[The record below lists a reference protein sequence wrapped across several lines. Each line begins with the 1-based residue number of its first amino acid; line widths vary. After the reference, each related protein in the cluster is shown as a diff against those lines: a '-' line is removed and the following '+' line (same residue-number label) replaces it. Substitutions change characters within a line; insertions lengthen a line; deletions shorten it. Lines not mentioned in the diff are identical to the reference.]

1 MHACAWSERRRELQL
16 LQNCWPI
23 CVVASGYV
31 KTLSST
37 RSSESIA
44 NDACLIGGA
53 RPGCSR
59 SAYSSCRTSDQA
71 TTKLVLCSLDRAR
84 VCHILFLPS
93 VKFIPSKSIWNL
105 ESSSTFWRSIPKLH
119 RKPCI
124 LLLILLSNILQW
136 IVISTRASDS
146 CHPASLQNLW
156 SVTDALTWM
165 DNNGQCCEHPDYL
178 MHIYD

>member
-23 CVVASGYV
+23 CVVASGHV

-44 NDACLIGGA
+44 NGACLISGA

-59 SAYSSCRTSDQA
+59 SAYSSCRTSDLA
-71 TTKLVLCSLDRAR
+71 MTKPVLWSLDRAR
-84 VCHILFLPS
+84 VCHILFLPY

-105 ESSSTFWRSIPKLH
+105 EPSSTFWRSMLKLY

-124 LLLILLSNILQW
+124 LLLLSNTLQW
-136 IVISTRASDS
+136 RVISTRASDS
-146 CHPASLQNLW
+146 CQPASL
-156 SVTDALTWM
+156 
-165 DNNGQCCEHPDYL
+165 
-178 MHIYD
+178 